1 MFCLF
6 FTYLHIRAESFYRG
20 DCIFNF
26 QAGDQPV
33 VNEVGPFVYREVRRK
48 VGITKEADIIIYGRY
63 TVQFSFTGP

>member
-1 MFCLF
+1 MKKIIKLF
-6 FTYLHIRAESFYRG
+6 YSILLYSILFYS
-20 DCIFNF
+20 IFNF

-63 TVQFSFTGP
+63 TVQLSFTGP